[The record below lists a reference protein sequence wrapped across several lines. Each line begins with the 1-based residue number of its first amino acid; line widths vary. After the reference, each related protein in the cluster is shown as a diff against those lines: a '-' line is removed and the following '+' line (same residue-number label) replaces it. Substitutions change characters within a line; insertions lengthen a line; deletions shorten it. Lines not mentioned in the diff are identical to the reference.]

1 VKSIRRH
8 RARIAVTLVPL
19 VLALFHIFGVWHL
32 DMLDRLDH
40 VIYDARLR
48 ADMPQTLDDRIVI
61 VDIDEKSLSDIGR
74 WPWGRNVLAEL
85 VNRLFDQQG
94 IALLGVDVVFAEPD
108 HSSGLRYLQSL
119 AANRFKDNLAFRT
132 EVESLTP
139 QLDFDALLAKA
150 LKGRPV
156 VLGYFFSDTVSQKYG
171 GTLPAPVFTLKELDG
186 HSVNTPQWQSFGAN
200 YSILSSAAPLAGHTN
215 SFTDPDGVVRALP
228 LVARYGDAFY
238 ESLSLAMFRAYVGGP
253 SVRPMFSNEAMVPKP
268 FRGLEALLLQQGGK
282 SLALPVDSRGGALIS
297 FRATGGPQ
305 GGAFRYV
312 SAVDV
317 LNGTLPAGEL
327 QHKIVLLGTT
337 AMGLFDLRV
346 TPVGEAYP
354 GVETHASVLSSM
366 LDGRIKVKPDY
377 AMGYE
382 LVVLVI
388 TGLVLAFCLPRLSA
402 TAAVILSF
410 GILGGLIGF
419 NLWLF
424 EFFGLVLPL
433 ATSLVVAVAAFALNM
448 SYGYLVESRAKR
460 ELAHLFGT
468 YVPPELVNQM
478 VLDPDSYSMQAESRE
493 MTVMFCDMRGFTR
506 ISETMEPVRLQ
517 AMLTSVFSRITA
529 VIRSNKG
536 TIDKY
541 MGDCVMAFWGAPVDE
556 PEHARLAVQCAQEI
570 EQLLRAI
577 NAEHQEKGLPEIGI
591 GIGINSGLMCVG
603 DMGSDIRRSYTV
615 IGDAVNL
622 GARLEG
628 LTKVYGVS
636 IVASESTRN
645 MDLTRQWQ
653 EIDIVQVKGKER
665 SVRIW
670 APWTPSSLS
679 SSNKFAELELW
690 QEFLSFYRAQS
701 WSQADAS
708 MQQLLRSF
716 QSKPLYLLYADR
728 LATMKEM
735 PFNPDW
741 DGSTQFGAV

>member
-1 VKSIRRH
+1 
-8 RARIAVTLVPL
+8 
-19 VLALFHIFGVWHL
+19 
-32 DMLDRLDH
+32 
-40 VIYDARLR
+40 
-48 ADMPQTLDDRIVI
+48 
-61 VDIDEKSLSDIGR
+61 
-74 WPWGRNVLAEL
+74 VLAEL

-171 GTLPAPVFTLKELDG
+171 GILPAPVFTLKELDG

-200 YSILSSAAPLAGHTN
+200 HSILSSAAPLAGHTN

-238 ESLSLAMFRAYVGGP
+238 ESLSLAMFRAYVGGA

-317 LNGTLPAGEL
+317 LNGSLPAGAL

-366 LDGRIKVKPDY
+366 LDGRIKAKPDY

-388 TGLVLAFCLPRLSA
+388 TGLVLALCLPRLSA
-402 TAAVILSF
+402 TAAVFLSF
-410 GILGGLIGF
+410 GILGALIGF

-424 EFFGLVLPL
+424 EFLGLVLPL
-433 ATSLVVAVAAFALNM
+433 ATPLVVAVAAFALNM

-468 YVPPELVNQM
+468 YVPPELVTEM
-478 VLDPDSYSMQAESRE
+478 VREPDSYSMQAESRE
-493 MTVMFCDMRGFTR
+493 MTVMFCDMRGFTH

-541 MGDCVMAFWGAPVDE
+541 MGDCVMAFWGAPVE
-556 PEHARLAVQCAQEI
+556 ESEHARLAVQCAQEI

-653 EIDIVQVKGKER
+653 EVDKVQVKGKER

-670 APWTPSSLS
+670 TPWAPSSLS
-679 SSNKFAELELW
+679 SVNGSVELELW

-708 MQQLLRSF
+708 MQQLLCSF
-716 QSKPLYLLYADR
+716 QRKPLYLLYADR

-735 PFNPDW
+735 PFNPEW